1 MFEIKKIDRSQ
12 QEQIISKINQK
23 TKPQGAL
30 GMLEELA
37 LQLALVLGNTRASQT
52 QGRLSLADPIQIEKP
67 VMLVFAGD
75 HGIAE
80 ENISIAP
87 SAVTQQMVNNFL
99 EGGAA
104 INCFCRSNNIEMEV
118 IDAGILLPVDNE
130 NLTQQSLGNGTKNFV
145 KQAAMSKQQV
155 YQGLQFGKE
164 TVQKHL
170 LKECSVFGFG
180 EMGIGNTSAAAAILS
195 ALIHVSVADCVGR
208 GTGIDDKTFAKKTKL
223 LEQAV
228 EFHQHRLGD
237 KFSEP
242 MEVMASFAG
251 FEIVQIVG
259 AMLATAESQKIILVD
274 GFIATAAAMLATK
287 LYPESRDYMIFC
299 HQSEEQ
305 GHQLMLKHLQAEP
318 LLNLGLR
325 LGEGTGAAL
334 AVPLIRAA
342 VSFYNDMAS
351 FDSAGVTAV

>member
-1 MFEIKKIDRSQ
+1 MFEIKKLDRSQ
-12 QEQIISKINQK
+12 QELVVSKINQK

-37 LQLALVLGNTRASQT
+37 LQLALVLGNTQKNHI

-87 SAVTQQMVNNFL
+87 SAVTRQMVLNFL
-99 EGGAA
+99 DGGAA
-104 INCFCRSNNIEMEV
+104 INCFCRLNEIQLEV
-118 IDAGILLPVDNE
+118 IDAGILLSIDNSE
-130 NLTQQSLGNGTKNFV
+130 LTQQSLGKGTINFV
-145 KQAAMSKQQV
+145 SQPAMSNQQV
-155 YQGLQFGKE
+155 ERGLRFGKK

-170 LKECSVFGFG
+170 QKGCNVFGFG

-195 ALIHVSVADCVGR
+195 SLIHVSVADCVGR
-208 GTGIDDKTFAKKTKL
+208 GTGIDDKTFAKKTRL
-223 LEQAV
+223 LEKAI

-237 KFSEP
+237 KFCDP
-242 MEVMASFAG
+242 MEVMACFAG
-251 FEIVQIVG
+251 FEIVQMVG

-274 GFIATAAAMLATK
+274 GFIASAAAMLATK
-287 LYPESRDYMIFC
+287 LYPASRDYMIFC

-305 GHQLMLKHLQAEP
+305 GHQLMLRHLQAKP

-334 AVPLIRAA
+334 AMPLIRAA
-342 VSFYNDMAS
+342 ASFYNDMAS
-351 FDSAGVTAV
+351 FDSAGVTTV